1 MKEDVSVKLVKYS
14 ILPLAGIALLAYLGH
29 YFYIVDGQ
37 LDLFRL
43 CLVFGIP
50 FGIPYMLLVIPIGGS
65 PAASVTI
72 LALNIVIGAVFGCV
86 IAAFA
91 AVRAVGYL
99 LWWIVSKIIP
109 RRK

>member
-1 MKEDVSVKLVKYS
+1 MKLVKYS

-29 YFYIVDGQ
+29 YIYIVDGQ

-65 PAASVTI
+65 PAASVAI

-86 IAAFA
+86 IAAFG

-109 RRK
+109 RMK

>member
-1 MKEDVSVKLVKYS
+1 MKLVKYS
-14 ILPLAGIALLAYLGH
+14 ILPLAGIAVLAYLGH
-29 YFYIVDGQ
+29 YIYMVDGQ

-50 FGIPYMLLVIPIGGS
+50 FGIPYMLLVIPIGGN

-72 LALNIVIGAVFGCV
+72 LVLNIVIGAVFGCV

-91 AVRAVGYL
+91 AVRGVVYL
-99 LWWIVSKIIP
+99 LWFVTKRLIHPVHST
-109 RRK
+109 